1 MPKEIKAPA
10 QITVEEAIKKIEQEE
25 GERLDALK
33 NTMSKLLKEA
43 GYILDIQ
50 QNIVLKKIQ

>member
-1 MPKEIKAPA
+1 MPKEIKAPTR
-10 QITVEEAIKKIEQEE
+10 ITVEEAIKKIEQEE

-43 GYILDIQ
+43 GYTLDIQ